1 LTDNKALSYGSI
13 DIASK
18 SPKHRTSLGLS
29 SFSGQMQQLIINGK
43 SYFELINNGDL
54 GISVNKTISFSRA
67 DLPHKYPINIK
78 NNKSWLKLPKI
89 EAFHILIVQ
98 FHFKTKEE
106 NGLILYNSG
115 QNSDYIAVEMVD
127 GQIHYMFSLGK
138 EKILIKSKSKEK
150 LNDNKW
156 HLVTIWRPTKTNHE
170 LSVDSLIYKFSSTY
184 NEYNQF
190 NLIDPLYIGGFTNQ
204 SMYQTVI
211 SKSKIVSSYGFMGC
225 LASIEINGRVPDFD
239 DILKSND
246 KTSGS
251 ITKGCDSKMIK
262 NCIILKI
269 FLR

>member
-1 LTDNKALSYGSI
+1 MTDNKALSYGSI

-138 EKILIKSKSKEK
+138 EKILIKSKSP
-150 LNDNKW
+150 
-156 HLVTIWRPTKTNHE
+156 VTTPKRTP
-170 LSVDSLIYKFSSTY
+170 
-184 NEYNQF
+184 
-190 NLIDPLYIGGFTNQ
+190 
-204 SMYQTVI
+204 
-211 SKSKIVSSYGFMGC
+211 
-225 LASIEINGRVPDFD
+225 
-239 DILKSND
+239 LKSFN
-246 KTSGS
+246 
-251 ITKGCDSKMIK
+251 
-262 NCIILKI
+262 
-269 FLR
+269 FLREPLFSVMPEQLKLPSISTSPVFSLRDHLPLVNLFKN